1 MFQKLMWL
9 SSASINSTL
18 NPYNPL
24 MKNKSPQQAIR
35 DIQHFGEEGGV
46 VPVIDVA
53 STSTFLDPKDME
65 RTFEGELQGCYL
77 YSRHSNPTVNIFGKK
92 IAAMENAQA
101 ALGVASGMAAIAC
114 TIDQIFRNDKVKNG
128 HIIASRTVYGGTY
141 ALFKNILPARGI
153 EVSFLEITD
162 LKGIESAIRPDT
174 KIIYAETLSNP
185 LLAVSDIQALSIIC
199 KKHNLKLVIDN
210 TFTPMIV
217 QPLSLGAD
225 IVIHSCTKYISG
237 SSDFIAG
244 AIVGSQEFISSLID
258 VNFGSVMLT
267 GPVMDPR
274 VAHELYLRLDHL
286 ALRMKAHSS
295 TAFFLANMMQNE
307 QLPVIYPG
315 LANHP
320 QHGLMKKIMN
330 ADYGF
335 GGILT
340 LECRD
345 ADEARRLSTSLQEE
359 KFGLYAVSLGF
370 SRTLMSCSAKSTS
383 SEIPEEEQAAFG
395 LSQGLLRFS
404 IGYTGEPE
412 IMWERFMK
420 SYKKV
425 TS

>member
-1 MFQKLMWL
+1 
-9 SSASINSTL
+9 
-18 NPYNPL
+18 
-24 MKNKSPQQAIR
+24 MKKTSPHQAIR

-65 RTFEGELQGCYL
+65 RTFLGELQGCYL

-92 IAAMENAQA
+92 IAAMESAEA

-114 TIDQIFRNDKVKNG
+114 TVDQIFLNEGVKKG
-128 HIIASRTVYGGTY
+128 HLIASRTVYGGTY
-141 ALFKNILPARGI
+141 ALFKNILPSRGI
-153 EVSFLEITD
+153 DVTFKEITD
-162 LKGIESAIRPDT
+162 LKAIEAAIRPDT
-174 KIIYAETLSNP
+174 KVIYAETLSNP
-185 LLAVSDIQALSIIC
+185 LLAVSDIKALSLIC
-199 KKHNLKLVIDN
+199 KKHRLKLVIDN

-217 QPLSLGAD
+217 QPLLHGAD
-225 IVIHSCTKYISG
+225 VVIHSCTKYISG

-244 AIVGSQEFISSLID
+244 AIIGSEKFIASLID
-258 VNFGSVMLT
+258 VNTGSVMLT

-286 ALRMKAHSS
+286 ELRMKAHSNMA
-295 TAFFLANMMQNE
+295 AFFANKMQAE
-307 QLPVIYPG
+307 KMPVIYPG
-315 LANHP
+315 LATHP
-320 QHGLMKKIMN
+320 QHELLKNVMN
-330 ADYGF
+330 KDFGF

-340 LECRD
+340 LDCVD
-345 ADEARRLSTSLQEE
+345 ADQARRLATMLQDE

-383 SEIPEEEQAAFG
+383 SEIPEEEQKEIG

-404 IGYTGEPE
+404 IGYTGDPE
-412 IMWERFMK
+412 VMWERFFR

-425 TS
+425 IG